1 MVKVVTAAA
10 MREADRRAMEELG
23 LPGPVLM
30 QAAAMRVAETV
41 FAVKPGPG
49 LVAVAAG
56 PGNNGGDGLAAAWL
70 LQRGGLDV
78 SLWSSVEPGGYRGDA
93 AVFERFL
100 MACSFPIGRLGEPGA
115 LERFRAEL
123 AGASLVIDALL
134 GTGVGRPVEGLIAQ
148 VIEAINR
155 GGAPVLA
162 VDLPSGVCA
171 DSGALL
177 GHSVRA
183 RWTVTLAS
191 PKRGLLLYPGAERA
205 GEIIVGN
212 IHIPDFLLKKS
223 PADLLT
229 ASEVQAML
237 PERPA
242 DLHKGTAGRALVVAG
257 SKGMSGAAALAAM
270 ACLRGGAGLV
280 YLAAPESVCSAL
292 ESKLTEVIVLPVPET
307 AVGVVSSQAAGMILD
322 WAEGCSAV
330 AVGPGLAPSAETRA
344 LVEALLK
351 SCPKPLVLDA
361 GALGALAG
369 EAGLLSSAQ
378 KRPVITPHA
387 GEMGRLLRMEAEA
400 IQASRPEAAL
410 IAAQRFN
417 CIVVLKGA
425 NTIIAEPEGRFTFNP
440 TGGPTL
446 ATAGTGDL
454 LTGLLSALIAGG
466 LAPQQAARAAV
477 FIHGLAGDLA
487 GPGRGRTAG
496 DILNLFPEAFL
507 CLKRAASSPSPWG
520 PYLIPLKPQCRP

>member
-1 MVKVVTAAA
+1 MKVVTAAA
-10 MREADRRAMEELG
+10 MREADRRTMEELG

-41 FAVKPGPG
+41 FALKPGPG
-49 LVAVAAG
+49 RVVVAAG
-56 PGNNGGDGLAAAWL
+56 PGSNGGDGLVAACL
-70 LQRGGLDV
+70 LQRGGLAV

-93 AVFERFL
+93 AVYERFL
-100 MACSFPIGRLGEPGA
+100 RACSFPIGRLGETGA
-115 LERFRAEL
+115 LERFRADL

-134 GTGVGRPVEGLIAQ
+134 GTGVSRPVEGRMAQ
-148 VIEAINR
+148 VIEAINQS
-155 GGAPVLA
+155 GTPVLA

-177 GHSVRA
+177 GHAVRA

-191 PKRGLLLYPGAERA
+191 PKRGLLLHPGAARA

-229 ASEVQAML
+229 ASEVRAML

-242 DLHKGTAGRALVVAG
+242 DLHKGSAGRALVVAG

-280 YLAAPESVCSAL
+280 YLAAPESVCPAL
-292 ESKLTEVIVLPVPET
+292 EAKLTEVIVLPMPET
-307 AVGVVSSQAAGMILD
+307 AAGAVSPQAAGMILD
-322 WAEGCSAV
+322 RAEGCAAV
-330 AVGPGLAPSAETRA
+330 AVGPGLAPSAETRG

-351 SCPKPLVLDA
+351 GCHKPLVLDA

-369 EAGLLSSAQ
+369 EPELLASAQ
-378 KRPVITPHA
+378 KSPVITPHA

-400 IQASRPEAAL
+400 VHSSRPETALKAAERL
-410 IAAQRFN
+410 N

-425 NTIIAEPEGRFTFNP
+425 NTIIAEPGGRFTFNP
-440 TGGPTL
+440 TGGPIL

-454 LTGLLSALIAGG
+454 LTGLITALISAG
-466 LAPQQAARAAV
+466 LDPRQAARAAV

-487 GPGRGRTAG
+487 GSGRGRTAG
-496 DILNLFPEAFL
+496 DILALIPEAFL
-507 CLKRAASSPSPWG
+507 SLERAANSPSPWG
-520 PYLIPLKPQCRP
+520 PYLVPLKPNWRP